1 MIVFHFSETCAALSD
16 FLLKLFF
23 THSPITWVKKMY
35 LLLFIGGG
43 GVSTVKKSEMSPPPP
58 LKKGPAVTTAFK

>member
-43 GVSTVKKSEMSPPPP
+43 VSTVKKSEMSPPPP